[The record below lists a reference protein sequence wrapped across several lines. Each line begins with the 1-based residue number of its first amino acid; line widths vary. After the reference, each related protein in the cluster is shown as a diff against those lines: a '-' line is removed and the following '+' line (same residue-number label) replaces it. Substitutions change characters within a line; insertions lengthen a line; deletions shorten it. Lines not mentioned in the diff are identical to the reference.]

1 MAVKCYSYLSTF
13 LIRCPRMITRGGC
26 AALFCVV
33 YMSLI
38 TGAHAQVTYGLVP
51 RDTLQGRLALFKGN
65 DKVREAALVKLFSTA
80 GCPAT
85 NLTEQSVP
93 GRKQPNIICTLP
105 GSTQEIII
113 VGAHF
118 DHVSAGDGIVDNWS
132 GASLLP
138 SLLQSLIASP
148 HKHTFIF
155 IGFTGE
161 EEGLL
166 GSAYYVQQLTKE
178 QFPQIEAMINLDTLA
193 LGPTKVWVSQSD
205 PRLVN
210 ALAELA
216 HVMKLPIGGMNIDGF
231 GESDEESFI
240 QDKVCTITIHSLTPE
255 TAHVLHGPDDN
266 PSVVKFDDYY
276 DTFHLLAAYLAVLDA
291 QLTADGHTCNVKP
304 VELFKAHRF
313 PVSQSPRR

>member
-1 MAVKCYSYLSTF
+1 
-13 LIRCPRMITRGGC
+13 MITRGGC
-26 AALFCVV
+26 ATLFCVV

-38 TGAHAQVTYGLVP
+38 TGAQAQVSYGLVP

-93 GRKQPNIICTLP
+93 GRKQPNVICTLP

-138 SLLQSLIASP
+138 SLLQSLSVSS

-166 GSAYYVQQLTKE
+166 GSTYYVQQLTKE
-178 QFPQIEAMINLDTLA
+178 QLSRIEAMINLDTLA
-193 LGPTKVWVSQSD
+193 LGPTKIWVSQSD

-210 ALAELA
+210 TLAQMA
-216 HVMKLPIGGMNIDGF
+216 HVMKLPIGGMNVDGL

-240 QDKVCTITIHSLTPE
+240 QDKVCTITIHSLTPK
-255 TAHVLHGPDDN
+255 TVHILHSTDDS
-266 PSVVKFDDYY
+266 PSAVKFDDYY

-291 QLTADGHTCNVKP
+291 QLGADGHICNVKP
-304 VELFKAHRF
+304 VELFKSHRF

>member
-1 MAVKCYSYLSTF
+1 
-13 LIRCPRMITRGGC
+13 
-26 AALFCVV
+26 
-33 YMSLI
+33 
-38 TGAHAQVTYGLVP
+38 
-51 RDTLQGRLALFKGN
+51 
-65 DKVREAALVKLFSTA
+65 VKLFTDA
-80 GCPAT
+80 GCAAT
-85 NLTEQSVP
+85 NLTEQPVP
-93 GRKQPNIICTLP
+93 GRKQPNVICTLP
-105 GSTQEIII
+105 GSTPERIV

-138 SLLQSLIASP
+138 SLLQSLLASQ

-155 IGFTGE
+155 VGFTGE

-166 GSAYYVQQLTKE
+166 GSAYYVQQLPKE
-178 QFPQIEAMINLDTLA
+178 QLLRIEAMINLDTLA

-216 HVMKLPIGGMNIDGF
+216 HIMNLPIGGMNVDGF

-240 QDKVCTITIHSLTPE
+240 RDKVCTVTIHSLTPE
-255 TAHVLHGPDDN
+255 TAHILHRPDDN
-266 PSVVKFDDYY
+266 PSAVRFNDYY
-276 DTFHLLAAYLAVLDA
+276 DTFHLLAGYLAILDV

-304 VELFKAHRF
+304 VELFKSHHF

>member
-1 MAVKCYSYLSTF
+1 MPMNHFLVPLSF
-13 LIRCPRMITRGGC
+13 LYDAPRMIPLSCR
-26 AALFCVV
+26 AIVFFLASAFCLLHTQAQITYNLVQRDVV
-33 YMSLI
+33 QS
-38 TGAHAQVTYGLVP
+38 
-51 RDTLQGRLALFKGN
+51 RLALYKGN
-65 DKVREAALVKLFSTA
+65 DRAREATLVKLFAEA
-80 GCPAT
+80 GCAAA
-85 NLTEQSVP
+85 NLTEQPVP
-93 GRKQPNIICTLP
+93 GRKQPNVICMLP
-105 GSTQEIII
+105 GSTPETIV

-166 GSAYYVQQLTKE
+166 GSTYYVQQLTKE
-178 QFPQIEAMINLDTLA
+178 QLPQIEAMINLDTLA

-216 HVMKLPIGGMNIDGF
+216 HVMKLPIGGMNVDGF

-240 QDKVCTITIHSLTPE
+240 QDKVCTLTINSLTPE
-255 TAHVLHGPDDN
+255 TAHILHSRDDN
-266 PSVVKFDDYY
+266 PSAVKFNDYY
-276 DTFHLLAAYLAVLDA
+276 DTFHLIAGYLAILDA
-291 QLTADGHTCNVKP
+291 QLTADGHTCKAKP
-304 VELFKAHRF
+304 VELSKPHRF
-313 PVSQSPRR
+313 PMRRLPQR